1 MMRSGDGMNHMILVR
16 GICARDYHRSIMTV
30 REELHKLID
39 TLADDQIADLRQYI
53 DELRGEE
60 TLDESTLAAI
70 REGLDDVQHGRVM
83 DLDEYKRTRG
93 L

>member
-1 MMRSGDGMNHMILVR
+1 
-16 GICARDYHRSIMTV
+16 MTT

-39 TLADDQIADLRQYI
+39 TLADDQIAEVREYI

-60 TLDESTLAAI
+60 SIGEETLAAI
-70 REGLDDVQHGRVM
+70 REGLADIDHGRVM
-83 DLDEYKRTRG
+83 DVKEYRRTRG

>member
-1 MMRSGDGMNHMILVR
+1 MQTEESR
-16 GICARDYHRSIMTV
+16 MTI

-39 TLADDQIADLRQYI
+39 TLADDQIAELRQYV

-60 TLDESTLAAI
+60 SLSDDTLGAI
-70 REGLDDVQHGRVM
+70 REGLKDVEHGRVM
-83 DLDEYKRTRG
+83 DVQEYRRTRG

>member
-1 MMRSGDGMNHMILVR
+1 
-16 GICARDYHRSIMTV
+16 MTS

-39 TLADDQIADLRQYI
+39 TLADDRIAELRQYI

-60 TLDESTLAAI
+60 TLSENTLAAV
-70 REGLDDVQHGRVM
+70 REGLDDIQHGRVM
-83 DLDEYKRTRG
+83 DVDEYRRTRG

>member
-1 MMRSGDGMNHMILVR
+1 
-16 GICARDYHRSIMTV
+16 MTT

-39 TLADDQIADLRQYI
+39 TLADDQIAELRRYI

-60 TLDESTLAAI
+60 TLGESTLAAI
-70 REGLDDVQHGRVM
+70 REGLDDIQHGRVM
-83 DLDEYKRTRG
+83 DVDEYRRTRG

>member
-1 MMRSGDGMNHMILVR
+1 MEIEVFVN
-16 GICARDYHRSIMTV
+16 T

-39 TLADDQIADLRQYI
+39 TLADDQIAELRQYI

-60 TLDESTLAAI
+60 TLNENTLAAV
-70 REGLDDVQHGRVM
+70 REGLDDIQHGRVM
-83 DLDEYKRTRG
+83 DADEYRRVRG